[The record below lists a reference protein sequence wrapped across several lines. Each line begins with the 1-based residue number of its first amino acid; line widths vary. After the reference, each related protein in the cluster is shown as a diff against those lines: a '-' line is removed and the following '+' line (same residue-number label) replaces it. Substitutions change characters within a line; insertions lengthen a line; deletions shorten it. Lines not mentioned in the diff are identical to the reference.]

1 VDRAQRLTLFTVTVG
16 SFLATL
22 NLSSVNVALPS
33 MTAELPRWG
42 PGPQVV
48 AVGYVAVVTLLLIPF
63 GRLGDLVGR
72 RRFYAA
78 GFLVFATGATLCSV
92 ASSLPMVAGFRML
105 QGVGAAMIIAQGS
118 AIIASVFP
126 PGERGSPLAWQV
138 MANSLG
144 SASGYVVA
152 GLLVDA
158 LGWRSVFWTNA
169 PVAFLGAALA
179 WTVVPRGLRADTP
192 FDVRGAGLLA
202 LALGLLVVAVNVG
215 LPEAWGLSLALL
227 AGAALSLA
235 AFLAWQ
241 RRAPHALLPAP
252 LRRSRVF
259 LGGVFAALFGFMGS
273 SATSF
278 LMTFYLQTT
287 LGLSARLAGLTLIW
301 YSVAVILASPA
312 SGKLSDRASARL
324 LSTAGLLL
332 IALGLALLS
341 TLGADAPVWRVAAS
355 VAVVGAGVGVFAS
368 PNNNAVF
375 AAARQEDLGVA
386 NGMLGTTRN
395 LGVTLGVSFAGLVLA
410 LGAPGHVFPAGA
422 DFAAAMRAPLLLAAG
437 FAVLG
442 AALSM
447 LRGGAEPEARP
458 AAPSAE

>member
-1 VDRAQRLTLFTVTVG
+1 MASKRLTLFTVTVG

-33 MTAELPRWG
+33 MTAELPGWAG
-42 PGPQVV
+42 GPQLV

-78 GFLVFATGATLCSV
+78 GFLLFATGSSLCSI
-92 ASSLPMVAGFRML
+92 ATSIPMVAGFRML

-118 AIIASVFP
+118 AIIAAVFP
-126 PGERGSPLAWQV
+126 AGERGSPLAWQV

-144 SASGYVVA
+144 SASGYIVA

-169 PVAFLGAALA
+169 PVAFVGAALA
-179 WTVVPRGLRADTP
+179 WTVIPRGLRSERA
-192 FDVRGAGLLA
+192 FDVRGAALLA
-202 LALGLLVVAVNVG
+202 VALGLLVVAVNIG
-215 LPEAWGLSLALL
+215 LPEAWPLALGLL
-227 AGAALSLA
+227 AGAGLSFA

-241 RRAPHALLPAP
+241 RRAPHPLLPP
-252 LRRSRVF
+252 YLRRSRVF
-259 LGGVFAALFGFMGS
+259 LGGIFAALFGFMGAAS
-273 SATSF
+273 TGF
-278 LMTFYLQTT
+278 LMTFYLQGVT
-287 LGLSARLAGLTLIW
+287 GLSARLAGLTLLW
-301 YSVAVILASPA
+301 YSVAVTAASPL
-312 SGKLSDRASARL
+312 SGRLSDRVSARAL
-324 LSTAGLLL
+324 ATVGLLF
-332 IALGLALLS
+332 IAAGLALLS
-341 TLGADAPVWRVAAS
+341 TLGADASAWRAAAM
-355 VAVVGAGVGVFAS
+355 VAVVGIGVGVFAS

-395 LGVTLGVSFAGLVLA
+395 LGVTLGVSFAGLVLI
-410 LGAPGHVFPAGA
+410 LGAPGHVFPTGA
-422 DFAAAMRAPLLLAAG
+422 AFAEAMRAPLLIGAG

-442 AALSM
+442 ACLSL
-447 LRGGAEPEARP
+447 LRGPSGRAAGTGP
-458 AAPSAE
+458 AAPE